1 MVEALKRESR
11 IAIESVKS
19 KGTSK
24 NKNKQGNQCEP
35 REGPNKEKKTP
46 SQKTRLLT
54 QGLCR
59 SGGTSLQH
67 QQHTLSATR
76 KSPSGPGQISLDV
89 GPRTCN
95 VTCIKHLAMLFHDPP
110 ELNSSRSINSCDR
123 SAHSGSRTTHGYSG
137 P

>member
-1 MVEALKRESR
+1 MRSSQSNQKRDNPKIKINKVTRVSQEKDPTKKKN
-11 IAIESVKS
+11 AKL
-19 KGTSK
+19 K
-24 NKNKQGNQCEP
+24 NKTVDSG
-35 REGPNKEKKTP
+35 T
-46 SQKTRLLT
+46 
-54 QGLCR
+54 LCR